1 MDNDGPLTDH
11 GSLDERDKL
20 VAMFSSR
27 GPNASEEE
35 ASAPI
40 ARDKVALRVEKY
52 IMAVG
57 LGEECK
63 RRKIVVPRT
72 FAEAPQDL
80 RPCIVSWV
88 SDLINIL
95 VTSHQRDHT
104 VTRRAVE
111 EAVGQVSM
119 RLRDSSMGR
128 VAGPVRELKNKVLED
143 AHVGSRER
151 SRSAARVAAISGG
164 WAPAPETAAPAV
176 DDDLL
181 PISYQDAIAGVKMP
195 SWIDERPVLVP
206 GMDMPEPWSNGD
218 ELNKMDDEQI
228 RSYVRHVMKYRAR
241 REITEVMSDWG
252 IHDSK
257 HVRDLWSSF
266 EQVVCWIS
274 PQDWKPILGS
284 H

>member
-1 MDNDGPLTDH
+1 ML
-11 GSLDERDKL
+11 
-20 VAMFSSR
+20 R
-27 GPNASEEE
+27 GGED
-35 ASAPI
+35 API
-40 ARDKVALRVEKY
+40 PRDHVASRVEKY
-52 IMAVG
+52 IVTVG
-57 LGEECK
+57 FGEERN
-63 RRKIVVPRT
+63 RRKIAVPRT
-72 FAEAPQDL
+72 FARVPQDL
-80 RPCIVSWV
+80 RQCIVPWV
-88 SDLINIL
+88 DELIHSLAI
-95 VTSHQRDHT
+95 SHQPDHA
-104 VTRRAVE
+104 VTRGAVE
-111 EAVGQVSM
+111 EAVGQVSI

-128 VAGPVRELKNKVLED
+128 VAGPVRDLKIKVLED
-143 AHVGSRER
+143 DRVGSRER
-151 SRSAARVAAISGG
+151 SRSVARVAAISGG
-164 WAPAPETAAPAV
+164 WASAPETAAPAV
-176 DDDLL
+176 DDDML

-284 H
+284 QEAWNGMVSGTVAVMKAHFHAFWGMDA